1 MKTCLGVLV
10 SAALLLIPATASA
23 EWFVFPFAA
32 VNAGGDTTKESGA
45 YGFSAGWMG
54 RWVGFEAEGA
64 ISPSFFDSGD
74 GFRTTHR
81 HTTYGG
87 SALFGPRLGNLRPY
101 AAVGGTLLRSK
112 IEEVGGLAT
121 LNDERGAL
129 HIGGG
134 AMWNLAKHLGVRG
147 EARYIRSFDDQEPE
161 GNVFEERFAELAY
174 WRIGG
179 GVTVRW

>member
-1 MKTCLGVLV
+1 MKTFFAIVLT
-10 SAALLLIPATASA
+10 SASLLWPATASA
-23 EWFVFPFAA
+23 QWFVFPFAA

-54 RWVGFEAEGA
+54 RWIGFEAEA
-64 ISPSFFDSGD
+64 TTSPTFFDSAD

-87 SALFGPRLGNLRPY
+87 SALFGPKMGKLRPY
-101 AAVGGTLLRSK
+101 AAVGGSLLRSK

-121 LNDERGAL
+121 LTDERGAFNV
-129 HIGGG
+129 GGG
-134 AMWNLAKHLGVRG
+134 AMWDLTRNLGVRG
-147 EARYIRSFDDQEPE
+147 EARYIRSFDDEEPE
-161 GNVFEERFAELAY
+161 GNVFDEQFAKFAY